1 MKYLILLLL
10 NFTLLD
16 LMGQNVTPRYF
27 EPAPKDMIRFFFD
40 ENYFMVDKECEFKYI
55 ERVSAFNKASNKF
68 EGQFKDF
75 DQNGRLILIGQ
86 YSNGN
91 KEGEFKAFH
100 PNGALK
106 WETTFINNKATG
118 PWKYYY
124 PDGKPMLFITL
135 GQPDFSIDQYWDR
148 TGKQSVKDG
157 DGLYN
162 IDLPIL
168 GFTEHGY
175 TKFNRH
181 GKVKNGQPDGIWY
194 ISFIVEGKK
203 KEKIHAY
210 TEQYEDGQLKGK
222 KVSDNFYG
230 IYIPEQ
236 SLIFTPE
243 SYFPRAE
250 LLLSKNCSFD
260 EFTGFNIFLS
270 EKFTQFLKQ
279 LRQGETQDYDLDLS
293 YTLHVSKKGIPT
305 RVELVSLPD
314 SFTDYQRAMFT
325 KMVAN
330 IRYYLPS
337 YLSGEPIDDR
347 LDLSFKVKKE
357 SSEIYVSPVQIKRHK
372 GM

>member
-1 MKYLILLLL
+1 MKSLLLLLL
-10 NFTLLD
+10 NFIVLD
-16 LMGQNVTPRYF
+16 LIGQNATPRYF
-27 EPAPKDMIRFFFD
+27 EPTANNMIRFFFD
-40 ENYFMVDKECEFKYI
+40 ENYFMVDKACEFKYI
-55 ERVSAFNKASNKF
+55 ERVSAFNKSSNKF

-75 DQNGRLILIGQ
+75 DQNGRLVLTGQ
-86 YSNGN
+86 YIRGN

-106 WETTFINNKATG
+106 WESNFINNKATG
-118 PWKYYY
+118 SWKYYY

-135 GQPDFSIDQYWDR
+135 DQPGFSIDQYWDR

-157 DGLYN
+157 EGLYD
-162 IDLPIL
+162 IELPIL

-175 TKFNRH
+175 TKFNRQ
-181 GKVKNGQPDGIWY
+181 GKVKNGRPDGFWH

-203 KEKIHAY
+203 REKIHAY
-210 TEQYEDGQLKGK
+210 TEQYEDGQLKEK
-222 KVSDNFYG
+222 KVSDNFFG
-230 IYIPEQ
+230 IYIPEE

-250 LLLSKNCSFD
+250 LLLSKKCSFD

-279 LRQGETQDYDLDLS
+279 LKQEKIEDFDLDFS
-293 YTLHVSKKGIPT
+293 YTLHVSKKGTPT
-305 RVELVSLPD
+305 QVKLESVPD
-314 SFTDYQRAMFT
+314 FFNDYQKAFFI

-337 YLSGEPIDDR
+337 YLSGEAIDDT
-347 LDLSFKVKKE
+347 LALSFKVKKE
-357 SSEIYVSPVQIKRHK
+357 GEEIYVSPVEIKRQK
-372 GM
+372 GI